1 MTGGAKYWAVVPAAG
16 IGRRMGAEKPKQYLK
31 LLNKTVIEHSLA
43 PFCDHPLIA
52 GIVVAIAEEDPHW
65 QTLAVSRHPKIS
77 RANGGAERCH
87 SVLNGLN
94 HLATRAAE
102 DDWVLAHDAARP
114 CVKPAD
120 LDLLIAA
127 VKDHAVGGLLAAPL
141 SDTVKRAEQGS
152 VRGEGPPPGEGSPPP
167 TEGPAPAEGSAP
179 AATYEVQTTVNRD
192 GLWRALTPQMFRLAT
207 LRESLAAVVA
217 KGGVATDEA
226 QAMESQGRKPLL
238 VPAGAHNIKIAR
250 PEDLTLAE
258 FHLRCASRE
267 Q

>member
-1 MTGGAKYWAVVPAAG
+1 MSGGANYWAVVPAAG

-31 LLNKTVIEHSLA
+31 LLDKTVIEHSLA

-52 GIVVAIAEEDPHW
+52 GIVVAIAEDDPHW
-65 QTLAVSRHPKIS
+65 EALAVSRHPKIS
-77 RANGGAERCH
+77 RASGGAERCH

-94 HLATRAAE
+94 HLAGRAAD
-102 DDWVLAHDAARP
+102 DDWVLVHDAARP
-114 CVKPAD
+114 CVKSAD

-127 VKDHAVGGLLAAPL
+127 VKDHAVGGLLATPL
-141 SDTVKRAEQGS
+141 SDTVKRAEPG
-152 VRGEGPPPGEGSPPP
+152 GACGEGSALV
-167 TEGPAPAEGSAP
+167 PAPA
-179 AATYEVQTTVNRD
+179 AACEVQTTINRD
-192 GLWRALTPQMFRLAT
+192 GLWRALTPQMFRLST

-226 QAMESQGRKPLL
+226 QAMESQGRKPLI

-250 PEDLTLAE
+250 PEDLALAE
-258 FHLRCASRE
+258 FHLRRASRE

>member
-1 MTGGAKYWAVVPAAG
+1 MTGGANYWAVVPAAG

-52 GIVVAIAEEDPHW
+52 GIVVAIAEDDPHW
-65 QTLAVSRHPKIS
+65 QALAVSRHPKIS
-77 RANGGAERCH
+77 CVQGGAERCH

-94 HLATRAAE
+94 HLAAARAAD

-114 CVKPAD
+114 CVKSAD

-141 SDTVKRAEQGS
+141 SDTVKRAEQGG
-152 VRGEGPPPGEGSPPP
+152 VRGEGPAPEEGSAPE
-167 TEGPAPAEGSAP
+167 EGPAP

-192 GLWRALTPQMFRLAT
+192 GLWRALTPQMFRLAP

-217 KGGVATDEA
+217 KGEVATDEA

-250 PEDLTLAE
+250 PEDLALAE
-258 FHLRCASRE
+258 FHLRRASRE

>member
-1 MTGGAKYWAVVPAAG
+1 MTGGANYWAVVPAAG
-16 IGRRMGAEKPKQYLK
+16 IGERMGAEKPKQYLK

-52 GIVVAIAEEDPHW
+52 GIVVAIAEDDPHW
-65 QTLAVSRHPKIS
+65 QALAVSRHPKIS
-77 RANGGAERCH
+77 RAKGGEERRH

-94 HLATRAAE
+94 CLAARAAE
-102 DDWVLAHDAARP
+102 DDWVLVHDAARP
-114 CVKPAD
+114 CVKSAD

-127 VKDHAVGGLLAAPL
+127 VKDHAVGGLLATPL
-141 SDTVKRAEQGS
+141 SDTVKRAE
-152 VRGEGPPPGEGSPPP
+152 RGGVLAGGAAPG
-167 TEGPAPAEGSAP
+167 
-179 AATYEVQTTVNRD
+179 ATCEVQTTVNRD
-192 GLWRALTPQMFRLAT
+192 GLWRALTPQMFRLAA

-226 QAMESQGRKPLL
+226 QAMESQGRKPQL

-250 PEDLTLAE
+250 PEDLALAE
-258 FHLRCASRE
+258 FYLRQARRE

>member
-1 MTGGAKYWAVVPAAG
+1 MTGGANYWAVVPAAG

-52 GIVVAIAEEDPHW
+52 GIVVAIAEDDPHW

-77 RANGGAERCH
+77 CVQGGAERCH

-94 HLATRAAE
+94 HLAARAAE

-141 SDTVKRAEQGS
+141 SDTVKRAEQG
-152 VRGEGPPPGEGSPPP
+152 GGG
-167 TEGPAPAEGSAP
+167 EGPAPGEGLPP

-192 GLWRALTPQMFRLAT
+192 GLWRALTPQMFRLST

-217 KGGVATDEA
+217 KGEVATDEA
-226 QAMESQGRKPLL
+226 QAMESQGLKPRI

-250 PEDLTLAE
+250 PEDLALAE
-258 FHLRCASRE
+258 FHLRRASRE

>member
-1 MTGGAKYWAVVPAAG
+1 MTGGANYWAVVPAAG
-16 IGRRMGAEKPKQYLK
+16 LGRRMGAEKPKQYLQ

-52 GIVVAIAEEDPHW
+52 GIVVAIAEDDPHW
-65 QTLAVSRHPKIS
+65 QALAVSRHPKIS
-77 RANGGAERCH
+77 RAKGGEERRH

-94 HLATRAAE
+94 CLAARAAD
-102 DDWVLAHDAARP
+102 DDWVLVHDAARP
-114 CVKPAD
+114 CVKATD

-141 SDTVKRAEQGS
+141 SDTVKRAEQG
-152 VRGEGPPPGEGSPPP
+152 GGLA
-167 TEGPAPAEGSAP
+167 EGPAPG
-179 AATYEVQTTVNRD
+179 ATCEVQTTVNRD
-192 GLWRALTPQMFRLAT
+192 GLWRALTPQMFRLAA

-217 KGGVATDEA
+217 QRGVATDEA
-226 QAMESQGRKPLL
+226 QAMESQGRKPRL

-250 PEDLTLAE
+250 PEDLALAE
-258 FHLRCASRE
+258 FYLRQALGE

>member
-1 MTGGAKYWAVVPAAG
+1 MTGEANCWAVVPAAG

-31 LLNKTVIEHSLA
+31 LLDKTVIEHSLA

-52 GIVVAIAEEDPHW
+52 GIVVAIAEDDPHW
-65 QTLAVSRHPKIS
+65 EALAVSRHPKIS
-77 RANGGAERCH
+77 RASGGAERCH

-94 HLATRAAE
+94 HLAGQAAE
-102 DDWVLAHDAARP
+102 DDWVLVHDAARP
-114 CVKPAD
+114 CVKSAD

-141 SDTVKRAEQGS
+141 SDTVKRAEPGGI
-152 VRGEGPPPGEGSPPP
+152 RGEGSA
-167 TEGPAPAEGSAP
+167 PAPAP
-179 AATYEVQTTVNRD
+179 AATYEVQTTINRD
-192 GLWRALTPQMFRLAT
+192 GLWRALTPQMFRLST

-217 KGGVATDEA
+217 KGEVATDEA
-226 QAMESQGRKPLL
+226 QAMESQGRKPRI

-250 PEDLTLAE
+250 PEDLALAE
-258 FHLRCASRE
+258 FHLRRASGE

>member
-1 MTGGAKYWAVVPAAG
+1 MTGGANCWAVVPAAG
-16 IGRRMGAEKPKQYLK
+16 IGQRMGAEKPKQYLK

-52 GIVVAIAEEDPHW
+52 GIVVAIAEDDPHW
-65 QTLAVSRHPKIS
+65 ETLGVSRHSKIS
-77 RANGGAERCH
+77 RASGGAERCH

-94 HLATRAAE
+94 HLAAQAAD
-102 DDWVLAHDAARP
+102 DDWVLVHDAARP
-114 CVKPAD
+114 CVKLAD

-141 SDTVKRAEQGS
+141 SDTVKRAEPGGACAEGPG
-152 VRGEGPPPGEGSPPP
+152 RGENSP
-167 TEGPAPAEGSAP
+167 P
-179 AATYEVQTTVNRD
+179 AATYEVQTTINRD

-207 LRESLAAVVA
+207 LRESLATVVA

-226 QAMESQGRKPLL
+226 QAMESQGRKPRI

-250 PEDLTLAE
+250 PEDLALAE
-258 FHLRCASRE
+258 FHLRRASGE

>member
-1 MTGGAKYWAVVPAAG
+1 MTGGANYWAVVPAAG

-52 GIVVAIAEEDPHW
+52 SIVVAIADDDPHW
-65 QTLAVSRHPKIS
+65 EALGVSRHPKIS
-77 RANGGAERCH
+77 RASGGAERCH

-94 HLATRAAE
+94 HLAGQAAE
-102 DDWVLAHDAARP
+102 DDWVLVHDAARP
-114 CVKPAD
+114 CVKLAD

-141 SDTVKRAEQGS
+141 SDTVKRAEPGG
-152 VRGEGPPPGEGSPPP
+152 VRGEGSPP
-167 TEGPAPAEGSAP
+167 
-179 AATYEVQTTVNRD
+179 AATCEVQTTINRD
-192 GLWRALTPQMFRLAT
+192 GLWRALTPQMFRLST
-207 LRESLAAVVA
+207 LRKSLAAVVA
-217 KGGVATDEA
+217 KGEVATDEA
-226 QAMESQGRKPLL
+226 QAMESQGRKPRI

-250 PEDLTLAE
+250 PEDLALAE
-258 FHLRCASRE
+258 FHLRRASGV

>member
-1 MTGGAKYWAVVPAAG
+1 MTGGANYWAVVPAAG

-52 GIVVAIAEEDPHW
+52 GIVVAIAEDDPHW

-77 RANGGAERCH
+77 CVQGGAERCH

-94 HLATRAAE
+94 HLAAARAAD

-114 CVKPAD
+114 CVKSAD

-141 SDTVKRAEQGS
+141 GDTVKRAEQGG
-152 VRGEGPPPGEGSPPP
+152 VPGEGP
-167 TEGPAPAEGSAP
+167 AP
-179 AATYEVQTTVNRD
+179 AATYEVQTTVSRD
-192 GLWRALTPQMFRLAT
+192 GLWRALTPQMFRLST

-217 KGGVATDEA
+217 KGEVATDEA

-250 PEDLTLAE
+250 PEDLAFAE
-258 FHLRCASRE
+258 FHLRRASGE

>member
-1 MTGGAKYWAVVPAAG
+1 M
-16 IGRRMGAEKPKQYLK
+16 
-31 LLNKTVIEHSLA
+31 IEHSLA

-52 GIVVAIAEEDPHW
+52 GIVVAIAEDDPHW
-65 QTLAVSRHPKIS
+65 EALGVSRHPKIS

-94 HLATRAAE
+94 HLAAQAAE
-102 DDWVLAHDAARP
+102 DDWVLVHDAARP
-114 CVKPAD
+114 CVKSAD

-127 VKDHAVGGLLAAPL
+127 VKDHAVGGLLATPL
-141 SDTVKRAEQGS
+141 SDTVKRAEPGG
-152 VRGEGPPPGEGSPPP
+152 VRGEGSGRGESSP
-167 TEGPAPAEGSAP
+167 P
-179 AATYEVQTTVNRD
+179 AATCEVQTTINRD

-226 QAMESQGRKPLL
+226 QAMESQGCKPRI

-250 PEDLTLAE
+250 PEDLALAE
-258 FHLRCASRE
+258 FHLRRASRE

>member
-1 MTGGAKYWAVVPAAG
+1 MSGGANCWAVVPAAG

-52 GIVVAIAEEDPHW
+52 GIVVAIAEDDPHW
-65 QTLAVSRHPKIS
+65 EALAVSRHPKIS
-77 RANGGAERCH
+77 RAKGGAERCH

-94 HLATRAAE
+94 HLAGQAAD
-102 DDWVLAHDAARP
+102 DDWVLVHDAARP
-114 CVKPAD
+114 CVKSAD

-141 SDTVKRAEQGS
+141 SETVKRAEPGGG
-152 VRGEGPPPGEGSPPP
+152 RGEGS
-167 TEGPAPAEGSAP
+167 APAP

-217 KGGVATDEA
+217 KGEVATDEA
-226 QAMESQGRKPLL
+226 QAIESQGRKPRL
-238 VPAGAHNIKIAR
+238 VPAGAHNIKVAR
-250 PEDLTLAE
+250 PEDLALAE
-258 FHLRCASRE
+258 FHLRRASRE

>member
-1 MTGGAKYWAVVPAAG
+1 MTGGANYWAVVPAAG
-16 IGRRMGAEKPKQYLK
+16 LGRRMGAEKPKQYLQ

-52 GIVVAIAEEDPHW
+52 GIVVAIAEDDPHW
-65 QTLAVSRHPKIS
+65 QALAVSRHPKIS
-77 RANGGAERCH
+77 RAKGGEERRH

-94 HLATRAAE
+94 CLAARAAE
-102 DDWVLAHDAARP
+102 DDWVLVHDAARP
-114 CVKPAD
+114 CVKSAD

-141 SDTVKRAEQGS
+141 SDTVKRAEQGG
-152 VRGEGPPPGEGSPPP
+152 VPA
-167 TEGPAPAEGSAP
+167 EGPAPAGA
-179 AATYEVQTTVNRD
+179 YEVQTTVNRD
-192 GLWRALTPQMFRLAT
+192 GLWRALTPQMFRLAP

-217 KGGVATDEA
+217 QRGVATDEA
-226 QAMESQGRKPLL
+226 QAMESQGRKPRL

-250 PEDLTLAE
+250 PEDLALAE
-258 FHLRCASRE
+258 FYLRQALGE

>member
-1 MTGGAKYWAVVPAAG
+1 MSGGVNCWAVVPAAG

-31 LLNKTVIEHSLA
+31 LLDKTVIEHSLA

-52 GIVVAIAEEDPHW
+52 GIVVAIAEDDPHW
-65 QTLAVSRHPKIS
+65 EALAVSRHPKIS

-94 HLATRAAE
+94 HLAGRAAD
-102 DDWVLAHDAARP
+102 DDWVLVHDAARP

-141 SDTVKRAEQGS
+141 SDTVKRAEPGG
-152 VRGEGPPPGEGSPPP
+152 VRGEGP
-167 TEGPAPAEGSAP
+167 APAP
-179 AATYEVQTTVNRD
+179 AATCEVQTTINRD
-192 GLWRALTPQMFRLAT
+192 GLWRALTPQMFRLGQ

-226 QAMESQGRKPLL
+226 QAMESQGRKPRI

-250 PEDLTLAE
+250 PEDLALAE
-258 FHLRCASRE
+258 FYLRRASRE

>member
-1 MTGGAKYWAVVPAAG
+1 
-16 IGRRMGAEKPKQYLK
+16 MGAEKPKQYLK

-52 GIVVAIAEEDPHW
+52 GIVVAIAEDDPYW
-65 QTLAVSRHPKIS
+65 RALAVSRHPKIS
-77 RANGGAERCH
+77 RAKGGEERRH

-94 HLATRAAE
+94 CLATRAAE
-102 DDWVLAHDAARP
+102 DDWVLVHDAARP
-114 CVKPAD
+114 CVKSAD

-141 SDTVKRAEQGS
+141 SDTVKRAEQGG
-152 VRGEGPPPGEGSPPP
+152 VPAEA
-167 TEGPAPAEGSAP
+167 PAPG
-179 AATYEVQTTVNRD
+179 ATYEVQTTVNRD
-192 GLWRALTPQMFRLAT
+192 GLWRALTPQMFRLAA

-217 KGGVATDEA
+217 QRGVATDEA
-226 QAMESQGRKPLL
+226 QAMESQGRKPRL

-250 PEDLTLAE
+250 PEDLALAE
-258 FHLRCASRE
+258 FYLRQARGE

>member
-1 MTGGAKYWAVVPAAG
+1 MTGGANYWAVVPAAG

-52 GIVVAIAEEDPHW
+52 GIVVAIAEDDPHW
-65 QTLAVSRHPKIS
+65 QTLAMSRHPKIS
-77 RANGGAERCH
+77 CVQGGAERCH

-94 HLATRAAE
+94 HLAARAAE

-114 CVKPAD
+114 CVKSAD

-127 VKDHAVGGLLAAPL
+127 VKNHAVGGLLAAPL
-141 SDTVKRAEQGS
+141 SDTVKRAEQGGVS
-152 VRGEGPPPGEGSPPP
+152 GEGLPPAEGLAP
-167 TEGPAPAEGSAP
+167 TEGSAP

-192 GLWRALTPQMFRLAT
+192 GLWRALTPQMFRLST

-226 QAMESQGRKPLL
+226 QAMESQGLKPRI

-250 PEDLTLAE
+250 PEDLALAE
-258 FHLRCASRE
+258 FHLRRASRE

>member
-1 MTGGAKYWAVVPAAG
+1 MSGGANCWAVVPAAG
-16 IGRRMGAEKPKQYLK
+16 IGRRMGAEKPKQYLQ

-52 GIVVAIAEEDPHW
+52 GIVVAIAEDDPHW
-65 QTLAVSRHPKIS
+65 EALGVSRHPKIS
-77 RANGGAERCH
+77 RASGGAERCH

-94 HLATRAAE
+94 HLAAQAAD
-102 DDWVLAHDAARP
+102 DDWVLVHDAARP
-114 CVKPAD
+114 CVKSAD

-127 VKDHAVGGLLAAPL
+127 VKDHAVGGLLATPL
-141 SDTVKRAEQGS
+141 SDTVKRAEPGG
-152 VRGEGPPPGEGSPPP
+152 VRGEGSA
-167 TEGPAPAEGSAP
+167 PAPAS

-207 LRESLAAVVA
+207 LRESLATVVA

-226 QAMESQGRKPLL
+226 QAMEIQGRKPRI
-238 VPAGAHNIKIAR
+238 VPAGGHNIKIAR
-250 PEDLTLAE
+250 PEDLALAE
-258 FHLRCASRE
+258 FHLRRASRE